1 MRSRFPLRTGP
12 ARLCLVAAAVAL
24 PVCRPGAAEII
35 SGFETGAD
43 LQRWSPV
50 GQLTGE
56 RVAVPAPPEAVVAGP
71 AGSGV
76 RIATAGKAGLVLKAG
91 ELPAN
96 LPRFDTLRFWVHRGE
111 QAAPSTIEVR
121 FYEADGK
128 AWFWRKIVLDH
139 AGWKCIDVPLK
150 WTRWSTSRIPRWQ
163 NVDRAGIFF
172 RDKAELILDSF
183 ALDDDPP
190 VNQPDELPLPTPAD
204 IAAVAFA
211 GPEPATPPALP
222 PAVRVAR
229 RAGSVVV
236 TDVAELEIDRLLEHL
251 ETVEAAVRRDLP
263 FARKSTAPVVLVVFA
278 DEADYKAFPP
288 ALAARVGAQAAPAPA
303 SGFTFLGIATS
314 SWHPR
319 FGTLRPVYTHEFV
332 HAQLS
337 AALHLDNRNEWFQEG
352 MATRQQLT
360 FHPEPGFGAGVLRKL
375 EVADADTLRTVCNG
389 EAIPLDRYWV
399 AGTVCQMLAEEPDL
413 AAKLP
418 ELVAGMQDR
427 GLTALDPLLPTLG
440 LTWEQLD
447 ERWRGF
453 CRRTYATP

>member
-1 MRSRFPLRTGP
+1 MRPHCPLRTVP
-12 ARLCLVAAAVAL
+12 FRLCIVVAAVAL
-24 PVCRPGAAEII
+24 HVCRPVAAEII

-43 LQRWSPV
+43 LQRWSPI
-50 GQLTGE
+50 GKLTGE
-56 RVAVPAPPEAVVAGP
+56 RVPVPAPPEGMAAGP

-76 RIATAGKAGLVLKAG
+76 RVSTAGKAGLFLKAG
-91 ELPAN
+91 ELPAD
-96 LPRFDTLRFWVHRGE
+96 LSRFDTLRFWVYRGE

-128 AWFWRKIVLDH
+128 AWFWRKIVLEH
-139 AGWKCIDVPLK
+139 GGWKCIEVPLK

-163 NVDRAGIFF
+163 KVDRAGIFF
-172 RDKAELILDSF
+172 RDAAALILDSF
-183 ALDDDPP
+183 ALEDDPP
-190 VNQPDELPLPTPAD
+190 ANGPDELPLPTPAD

-229 RAGSVVV
+229 RAGSAVV
-236 TDVAELEIDRLLEHL
+236 TDVADLEIDRLLEHL
-251 ETVEAAVRRDLP
+251 ETVGEAVRRDLP
-263 FARKSTAPVVLVVFA
+263 FARVSTAPVILVVFA

-288 ALAARVGAQAAPAPA
+288 ALAARVGAQAAPPRA

-332 HAQLS
+332 HARLS
-337 AALHLDNRNEWFQEG
+337 AALDLDNLNEWFQEG
-352 MATRQQLT
+352 MATRQQLK
-360 FHPEPGFGAGVLRKL
+360 FHPEPGFGANVVRKL
-375 EVADADTLRTVCNG
+375 DAAAADALRTVCNG
-389 EAIPLDRYWV
+389 EAIPLDQYWV

-427 GLTALDPLLPTLG
+427 GSTALDPLLPTLG

-447 ERWRGF
+447 ARWRAF
-453 CRRTYATP
+453 CRRSYATP